1 MMSKKLLSF
10 FMALSICVSLS
21 VFQAN
26 TVFAEEIL
34 SEQKIADEGHD
45 VADNISEDH
54 ERHIGLFLLGVL
66 IIAGL
71 AGGKAIAVRKKA
83 QTQKTVCAE
92 NAQTVFCIIPA
103 LQADGC
109 SAAHGA
115 IFFCLCLRRKGKA

>member
-1 MMSKKLLSF
+1 MMSKKILSF
-10 FMALSICVSLS
+10 FMALLICVSLS

-45 VADNISEDH
+45 ASDDISEDH

-83 QTQKTVCAE
+83 QT
-92 NAQTVFCIIPA
+92 
-103 LQADGC
+103 
-109 SAAHGA
+109 
-115 IFFCLCLRRKGKA
+115 